1 MRTKYPIDKRNPIW
15 NNPIQTMKRYPSLRA
30 YLAGPPRRT
39 QEALAERLSR
49 AAGYRVRQGTVNKWV
64 RGETMPRPRMAL
76 LIEAETGV
84 PVEALTKA
92 RARKVAA

>member
-1 MRTKYPIDKRNPIW
+1 M
-15 NNPIQTMKRYPSLRA
+15 MKRYPSLIA

-39 QEALAERLSR
+39 QEELAERLSR
-49 AAGYRVRQGTVNKWV
+49 RAGFRVRQGTVAKWV
-64 RGETMPRPRMAL
+64 RGDTMPRPQMAL

-84 PVEALTKA
+84 SVGAMNLA